1 MFDQLNELVQQFGND
16 AVVKNNAI
24 PNELNEGVMK
34 ETSDSILSGLQKMA
48 SEGNLDQLAGLFQGN
63 NAGSTSNPVVK
74 QLVDQ
79 VSGNLGQK
87 FGIDSNAANGV
98 ASSMIPKV
106 LESLV
111 SKAKDPNVKGFEVS
125 DLVNAISGRT
135 AMLKKEYEVEKKEFF
150 MEDLMLTFGRTFF
163 QEQLKIPEENIDGF
177 LFYLAEDME
186 FRNFYKLH
194 TKLMVEFEL
203 NKLAKQYLEKIKG

>member
-63 NAGSTSNPVVK
+63 NAGSNANPVVK

-79 VSGNLGQK
+79 VSGSLGQK

-98 ASSMIPKV
+98 ASNMIPNV

-111 SKAKDPNVKGFEVS
+111 NKAKDPNVKGFEVS
-125 DLVNAISGRT
+125 DLVNAISGGSGNSGLMDAIT
-135 AMLKKEYEVEKKEFF
+135 KYGGQFGLDQNKDGKV
-150 MEDLMLTFGRTFF
+150 DLQDAVAAVNTKGGGLG
-163 QEQLKIPEENIDGF
+163 GF
-177 LFYLAEDME
+177 LSKF
-186 FRNFYKLH
+186 FKR
-194 TKLMVEFEL
+194 
-203 NKLAKQYLEKIKG
+203 